1 MKVGSINSWVASM
14 VVGEYRFVESNFDD
28 YPNTMRA
35 LNPAQTKRPP
45 ELKGRVFT
53 TALYTAIGNGNP
65 RDVRALVRVERLK

>member
-1 MKVGSINSWVASM
+1 MHNGSVNSWVATM

-28 YPNTMRA
+28 YPKLMRS

-45 ELKGRVFT
+45 ELKGRAFT